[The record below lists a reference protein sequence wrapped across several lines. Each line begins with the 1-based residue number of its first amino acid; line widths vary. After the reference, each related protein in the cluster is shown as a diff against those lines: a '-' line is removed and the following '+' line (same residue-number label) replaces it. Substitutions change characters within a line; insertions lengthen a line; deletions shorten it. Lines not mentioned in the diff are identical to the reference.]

1 MAKGGARGR
10 SGPTPDPTSLTA
22 SDGEWTVLPASG
34 RGGEM
39 PHWPLAEALER
50 EMDIWADEWTRPQA
64 VMWERQGQEIEVA
77 MYVRTLIAAEKHD
90 APAAIRT
97 LLKQLQEA
105 LGLSMP
111 GLLRNRWRIDTVDS
125 ETEDQGEDLHEDDV
139 RGRLTVVA
147 GGGA

>member
-10 SGPTPDPTSLTA
+10 SGPAPDPNSLA
-22 SDGEWTVLPASG
+22 QVDGEWTVLPASG
-34 RGGEM
+34 RVGDL
-39 PHWPLAEALER
+39 PTWPLADPLVR
-50 EMDIWADEWTRPQA
+50 EIDIWEAEWTRPQA
-64 VMWERQGQEIEVA
+64 VMWDRHGQEIEVA
-77 MYVRTLIAAEKHD
+77 MYVRTLIAAESHD
-90 APAAIRT
+90 APAATRT

-111 GLLRNRWRIDTVDS
+111 GMLRNRWKIGDAVIDAPEGAAD
-125 ETEDQGEDLHEDDV
+125 EPENDV